1 MSYYGRAEW
10 TERAAALEAA
20 AALAQQAR
28 ALDERLASVE
38 RTLDEIAMRR
48 SPRRA
53 GREVAV
59 EAASRDPI
67 AGGRRGAKPDLS
79 IPFE

>member
-20 AALAQQAR
+20 AAPAQQAR

-53 GREVAV
+53 GGRSPWKRRRATLSLEG
-59 EAASRDPI
+59 AAGRSRI
-67 AGGRRGAKPDLS
+67 
-79 IPFE
+79 